1 MRYGSLVASAAV
13 VLGLAACKGSETGM
27 NDDLAKDLAAAT
39 SSDAL
44 ALAPRAGVQTL
55 VSVEELSPHGRT
67 RLAPSTESSRA
78 TRHHAS
84 HRDRVEAPSTMV
96 AAAATPAPVA
106 APAPVPAESASSTAS
121 TSVDGTQGPS
131 SPRPQPVDVSYPAND
146 PGPMRGD
153 RGGAGGIG
161 GILGTI
167 GGAILRGGAIDG
179 DHCDPRAHRNGGGG
193 ILINQRGPILRG
205 TF

>member
-13 VLGLAACKGSETGM
+13 LLGLAACKGSDTGM
-27 NDDLAKDLAAAT
+27 NDDLAKDLAAAK
-39 SSDAL
+39 SPDAL
-44 ALAPRAGVQTL
+44 ALAPRAGVQTV
-55 VSVEELSPHGRT
+55 VSIGELSPQGRA
-67 RLAPSTESSRA
+67 RLAPSTKSSQV
-78 TRHHAS
+78 TRHHTS
-84 HRDRVEAPSTMV
+84 HRDRVTAPSTMV
-96 AAAATPAPVA
+96 AAVATP
-106 APAPVPAESASSTAS
+106 APAPVPAESPSSTAA
-121 TSVDGTQGPS
+121 TSVDGAQGPS
-131 SPRPQPVDVSYPAND
+131 SPRPRPVDVSYPANA

-153 RGGAGGIG
+153 RDGAGGIG